1 MTRLTIAMDLDKTLT
16 RDVAWDEQGALT
28 AEPNTNRIQ
37 KLNTLY
43 GQHTIIIH
51 TARVESLRYAT
62 AYWLAKHG
70 VKYHAL
76 VMGKVG
82 ADIYV
87 DDKAVSDVDFY
98 RIFEGKEDTS
108 LTSESLSWYSRI
120 VSILKNKRKPKK

>member
-1 MTRLTIAMDLDKTLT
+1 MDLDKTLT
-16 RDVAWDEQGALT
+16 KDVAWDEQGALT
-28 AEPNTNRIQ
+28 AEPNTGRIK

-70 VKYHAL
+70 VRYHAL

-82 ADIYV
+82 ADAYV
-87 DDKAVSDVDFY
+87 DDKAIRDIDFFGSSG
-98 RIFEGKEDTS
+98 IFEGTEDTS
-108 LTSESLSWYSRI
+108 VASESRHWYP
-120 VSILKNKRKPKK
+120 SILEALKNKRKPKK